1 MKVLVYTDGS
11 SRGNPGSGAYAFL
24 VKTDKEVFEGA
35 KQYDNVTN
43 NQMELLAIASALDF
57 IKDKKYTVVLLKSD
71 SEYAVK
77 GINLWM
83 KGWKKN
89 GWKTAAKKEVKNQ
102 DIWKRIDETIS
113 TLGDAEIKF
122 EHVFGHNGEKY
133 NERVDALCTSFATG
147 EPLELY
153 NGGIEGHDALLG

>member
-11 SRGNPGSGAYAFL
+11 SRGNPGSGAYGFL
-24 VKTDKEVFEGA
+24 VKTDTHVYEGA

-43 NQMELLAIASALDF
+43 NQMELLAIAAALSF
-57 IKDKKYTVVLLKSD
+57 IKDKNYTDVLLKSD

-77 GINLWM
+77 GINTWI

-102 DIWKRIDETIS
+102 DIWKQIDSLLENF
-113 TLGDAEIKF
+113 DATQIKF
-122 EHVFGHNGEKY
+122 EHVLGHNGEKY

-147 EPLELY
+147 EPIDLY
-153 NGGIEGHDALLG
+153 HGDVKGHDALLG